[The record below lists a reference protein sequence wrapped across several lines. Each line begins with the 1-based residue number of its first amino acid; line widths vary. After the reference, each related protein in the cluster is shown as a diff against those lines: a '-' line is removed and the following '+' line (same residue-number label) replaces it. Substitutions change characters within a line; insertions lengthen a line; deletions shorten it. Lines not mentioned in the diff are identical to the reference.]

1 MARITVLRRSLQV
14 RPREGGGVH
23 EVVAVT
29 YSTPAVPPRIVDL
42 PAEHYREATE
52 EELAK
57 RAAYQVVPVSEAATE
72 TERLV
77 LAADMKGIFEG
88 TPDTFDA

>member
-29 YSTPAVPPRIVDL
+29 YSTPAVPPRVLDL
-42 PAEHYREATE
+42 PATLYREATA
-52 EELAK
+52 EELLA
-57 RAAYQVVPVSEAATE
+57 RGAYQMVPVDAEAVE
-72 TERLV
+72 LERAHLR
-77 LAADMKGIFEG
+77 ADMKGLFNGAPDHFE
-88 TPDTFDA
+88 A

>member
-1 MARITVLRRSLQV
+1 MALITVLRRSLQV

-42 PAEHYREATE
+42 PAEAYREATA
-52 EELAK
+52 EELAE
-57 RAAYQVVPVSEAATE
+57 RAAYQMVPVSEQATE

-77 LAADMKGIFEG
+77 LAADMKGIFLQL
-88 TPDTFDA
+88 PDSFEA